1 MCMMRRTRFFGMVLV
16 LLFSLVPF
24 AQAAGAAD
32 THISNWAVEEVEKAE
47 RLGLLAPIV
56 DGTLAEKLGTDYS
69 ANMTREQFVGLVAG
83 LVESAKGPIWN
94 LDSPDEDPF
103 RDTSSY
109 AVQNVCELGVINGTG
124 NGNFSPS
131 LPITREEIATI
142 LYRTIRV
149 IDGSALPAPSDLNGI
164 VDAGQVSGWALEAVR
179 GMVGCGVMQGSPDG
193 RLAPQGHTSIEQAI
207 LLAYRAFGQAIAP
220 QAQRLSNLYAGAQQ
234 EAHALGGSRVD
245 SVRLTDVYREGQTAL
260 VLYSLQ
266 FSLKADKPEL
276 VAALDGTLTDGW
288 FTPSQPTIL
297 VLQRGAGGKFI
308 CQGGFPAQTT
318 AEDGEQLRADVKL
331 FLEKGTAYPYQYP
344 QMGGIT
350 NTTAAYEQGTYQVT
364 PTHNMPLEEI
374 IRELT
379 RQVLD
384 RVAARDDMTYRM
396 LDYHITGIY
405 DIQLVEDG
413 GESYWTAWPAFEM
426 KYSGWYGL
434 IGPSDGAWFIS
445 RFDTDGGLSRV
456 RIDEKNGTY
465 TLRCWAP

>member
-1 MCMMRRTRFFGMVLV
+1 MRRTRIIGIFLV
-16 LLFSLVPF
+16 LLFSLVTF
-24 AQAAGAAD
+24 AQATGVAD
-32 THISNWAVEEVEKAE
+32 KHISNWAIGEVTKAE

-56 DGTLAEKLGTDYS
+56 DANLAEKLGTDYS
-69 ANMTREQFVGLVAG
+69 VDITREQFVGLVAG
-83 LVESAKGPIWN
+83 LVESARGLIWN
-94 LDSPDEDPF
+94 PQSTNENPF
-103 RDTSSY
+103 YDTSSY
-109 AVQNVCELGVINGTG
+109 AVKNVYEIGIVNGTG

-149 IDGSALPAPSDLNGI
+149 VDASAVPASSDLGTFL
-164 VDAGQVSGWALEAVR
+164 DAGQISSWALEAM
-179 GMVGCGVMQGSPDG
+179 GGIVGCDIMKGNSDG
-193 RLAPQGHTSIEQAI
+193 RLAPQDHTSIEQAI

-220 QAQRLSNLYAGAQQ
+220 QTERLSKTYARVQQ
-234 EAHALGGSRVD
+234 ETHALGDSRVD
-245 SVRLTDVYREGQTAL
+245 SVRMVDVYREGQTAL

-276 VAALDGTLTDGW
+276 VATLDGTLTDGW
-288 FTPSQPTIL
+288 FTPFQPTIL

-308 CQGGFPAQTT
+308 CQGEFTAQTT
-318 AEDGEQLRADVKL
+318 ADDEELFHANFNR
-331 FLEKGTAYPYQYP
+331 FLENGTTYPYQYP

-350 NTTAAYEQGTYQVT
+350 NTIAAYEQGTYQFA
-364 PTHNMPLEEI
+364 PTHNMTLEEI

-384 RVAARDDMTYRM
+384 SVAVRDDMTYRM
-396 LDYHITGIY
+396 LDYHITGIH
-405 DIQLVEDG
+405 DILLVEDG

-445 RFDTDGGLSRV
+445 GFGTDGGLSRV
-456 RIDEKNGTY
+456 RVDEKNGTY